1 MNTLKNSLR
10 KGLLIPLILLILL
23 IFSINFN
30 TVSASI
36 QVNTDKDTYNRGD
49 TVTFTVTGATPSGI
63 VILEL
68 HDPDDDVVWLK
79 QGNANSNGELTKTL
93 PMPSN
98 WDLGVYT
105 IYAKDH
111 SSGQTDTDTFT
122 VREAPRVASV
132 SLTADK
138 TEVSVDESVKFT
150 ATVKDQYGSLMKNKK
165 VTLVINETSYAFKY
179 TGSDGKAIFTVS
191 FDDGGVY
198 DVYAKADSKTSS
210 HLLITV
216 SKPPSELTS
225 VTIAANS
232 THILQTQ
239 SITFTVTTLDQFS
252 DPMPDILIH
261 LYVDDNEYSSERSD
275 SNGEAVF
282 VVPFNSA
289 GAFYVHASAEGID
302 SESLLIIVEEY
313 TPPSKPSYVELTSNT
328 TEVAVEEYVS
338 FTVYVADQYNE
349 PMANVEVSLYLN
361 DVYHSANTTDEDG
374 LTTFTVQLYTV
385 GQFKFNAKAGS
396 IFSPYVTI
404 NVSPPPQRVSV
415 VMLGVDKTTVYTGE
429 SATFTVTVIDQFGEA
444 VPNKLVSLYI
454 NDELYDTI
462 MSNQDGHA
470 FFTVPFGEEGAYTV
484 YAVCEEVTSNE
495 ITITV
500 QAPPPPPMVPWMYV
514 ILGVFI
520 VMTILL
526 ALIFVKIWRERTY

>member
-179 TGSDGKAIFTVS
+179 TGSDGKAVFTVS

-275 SNGEAVF
+275 SV
-282 VVPFNSA
+282 S
-289 GAFYVHASAEGID
+289 
-302 SESLLIIVEEY
+302 Y
-313 TPPSKPSYVELTSNT
+313 THLTL
-328 TEVAVEEYVS
+328 
-338 FTVYVADQYNE
+338 
-349 PMANVEVSLYLN
+349 P
-361 DVYHSANTTDEDG
+361 
-374 LTTFTVQLYTV
+374 
-385 GQFKFNAKAGS
+385 
-396 IFSPYVTI
+396 TI
-404 NVSPPPQRVSV
+404 CSV
-415 VMLGVDKTTVYTGE
+415 
-429 SATFTVTVIDQFGEA
+429 
-444 VPNKLVSLYI
+444 
-454 NDELYDTI
+454 
-462 MSNQDGHA
+462 
-470 FFTVPFGEEGAYTV
+470 
-484 YAVCEEVTSNE
+484 
-495 ITITV
+495 
-500 QAPPPPPMVPWMYV
+500 
-514 ILGVFI
+514 
-520 VMTILL
+520 
-526 ALIFVKIWRERTY
+526 